1 MKRPIKR
8 SVQKRSVALKQQQEN
23 RFSNSFGLASVKQA
37 SQEKNMVIVVKAE
50 PKLSGTQIGT

>member
-23 RFSNSFGLASVKQA
+23 RFSNSFGLALVKQA
-37 SQEKNMVIVVKAE
+37 SQEKKHGNRC
-50 PKLSGTQIGT
+50 